1 MTCERVNGV
10 WTMGYD
16 GSTMDSF
23 ELRIIDFAFRAVNWF
38 LRWEGLCIDL
48 CGLLFRFGFLTCR
61 NLDGVFELGELFSHP
76 THIAALMIGRC
87 ALVDP
92 SMK

>member
-10 WTMGYD
+10 CTMGYD
-16 GSTMDSF
+16 GSTRDSF

-48 CGLLFRFGFLTCR
+48 LRFAFPIRFPHLQ
-61 NLDGVFELGELFSHP
+61 ELGWRF
-76 THIAALMIGRC
+76 
-87 ALVDP
+87 
-92 SMK
+92 